1 MHNNKATGKPSSA
14 SIGREE
20 QDESEGE
27 ESEGEAAGAPVEH
40 GVGKE
45 GVARSRYRMTVVI

>member
-40 GVGKE
+40 RVGKE